1 MLIGHGSG
9 VRKKKGISA
18 RSGAAAEAGRWKR
31 ILPRS
36 AETDP
41 TPKKAVE
48 RNSCGAVRKKNGAQH
63 RVYAMAV

>member
-9 VRKKKGISA
+9 VRKNKGISA
-18 RSGAAAEAGRWKR
+18 RNGAAAEAGRGKR

-41 TPKKAVE
+41 TKKTVE
-48 RNSCGAVRKKNGAQH
+48 RNSFGAERKKNGAQH
-63 RVYAMAV
+63 CVYAMAV